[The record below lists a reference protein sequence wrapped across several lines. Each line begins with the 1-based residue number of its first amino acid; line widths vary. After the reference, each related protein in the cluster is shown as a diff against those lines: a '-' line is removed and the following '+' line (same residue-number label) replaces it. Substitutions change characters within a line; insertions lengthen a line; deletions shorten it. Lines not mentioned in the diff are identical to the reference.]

1 MKSTFIKSLLA
12 MTLALIALISS
23 IPSPVQAAE
32 PSDSGTHDLVV
43 DNTREEWIEY
53 EAANSGYH
61 YIYKYIPFRCISHED
76 CDFKYTYIRQQIG
89 YEMHDLSGFAP
100 SPNRYKCVIC
110 GYEE

>member
-1 MKSTFIKSLLA
+1 MKSKFIKSLLA
-12 MTLALIALISS
+12 MTLALMALISS

-32 PSDSGTHDLVV
+32 TSDSDTHNLVEV
-43 DNTREEWIEY
+43 GDWMGWEEY
-53 EAANSGYH
+53 VVANSGYH
-61 YIYKYIPFRCISHED
+61 YVYDYKMYNCDTHKDCILNGS
-76 CDFKYTYIRQQIG
+76 YLRRQKG

>member
-1 MKSTFIKSLLA
+1 MKSKFIKSFLA
-12 MTLALIALISS
+12 MTLALITLISS
-23 IPSPVQAAE
+23 IPSLVQAAE
-32 PSDSGTHDLVV
+32 SSTSDTHDLVGT
-43 DNTREEWIEY
+43 DEWLGQIEY

-61 YIYKYIPFRCISHED
+61 YIYDYQKFYCKTHSNCELD
-76 CDFKYTYIRQQIG
+76 GMYIRQQIG